1 MDPMP
6 TDYYDVFEGPLTGE
20 HGCVPPPFGIGTG
33 RDGFA
38 RTTGVETVP
47 ASARDARRGGSKRG
61 RTTRD
66 EV

>member
-33 RDGFA
+33 RVRSDDGSRDGA
-38 RTTGVETVP
+38 GVREGRSP
-47 ASARDARRGGSKRG
+47 GGI
-61 RTTRD
+61 
-66 EV
+66 